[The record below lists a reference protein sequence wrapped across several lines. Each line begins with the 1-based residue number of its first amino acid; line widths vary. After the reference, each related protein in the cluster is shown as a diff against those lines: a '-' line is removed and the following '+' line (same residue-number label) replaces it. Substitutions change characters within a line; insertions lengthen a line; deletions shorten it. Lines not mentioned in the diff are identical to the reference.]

1 MYRILNMIYMIILS
15 LPFMAR
21 GSLCVVGGTAFGLGP
36 ARSTLRGGRRMNVFR
51 RASSTGFRKVGC
63 SLTRHYA
70 IRRAMILHRWKLRR
84 YYASRKASL
93 RRRLRGSDGNKIRAV
108 FVQPERWPEPPF
120 DENASTVR
128 SVPWGL
134 TRGDPVQGLTRLV
147 RIWRG

>member
-70 IRRAMILHRWKLRR
+70 IRRASRDYAFRTASITEVRKSRR
-84 YYASRKASL
+84 
-93 RRRLRGSDGNKIRAV
+93 
-108 FVQPERWPEPPF
+108 F
-120 DENASTVR
+120 
-128 SVPWGL
+128 L
-134 TRGDPVQGLTRLV
+134 TRDYAEAAMR
-147 RIWRG
+147 